1 MLRLSETIFIFHE
14 FIFENVVISDLFA
27 MAKCTYLL
35 TYLLILGLNT
45 EIYGVKS
52 VQMRSFSWSVF
63 FCILTENGDLWS
75 QLQLTT
81 EYDVEY

>member
-1 MLRLSETIFIFHE
+1 M
-14 FIFENVVISDLFA
+14 
-27 MAKCTYLL
+27 CLL

>member
-1 MLRLSETIFIFHE
+1 M
-14 FIFENVVISDLFA
+14 
-27 MAKCTYLL
+27 YLL

-52 VQMRSFSWSVF
+52 VQMRSFSWYVF